1 MILYPYI
8 FLTKGI
14 LLAIS
19 TQMLITINLQQ
30 IIKHSQ
36 EASVA
41 GMYLEKTEYT
51 FP

>member
-1 MILYPYI
+1 
-8 FLTKGI
+8 
-14 LLAIS
+14 
-19 TQMLITINLQQ
+19 MLITINLQQ

-36 EASVA
+36 EAFVA